1 MSDMTANAIR
11 VELDTNGLSNLI
23 IANYPHFADAGISA
37 AEKRA
42 LVWQYAAEYPSN
54 YDCPCAQHLTGFINI
69 ISDAD
74 LLAMAN
80 YDLIEDTAFED
91 IAIHPKADT
100 LAAAAINLNAAYL
113 LATETDRIAVL
124 LALLGNANDVDGVV
138 NADPEVLYA
147 ICDNDLTYDIAGQAI
162 SLAFARLLARHTRH
176 HRYRILWELLGNA
189 NNGINGDDATLDDI
203 GASEGADDVAADPTI
218 PLVSQRKIAI
228 HTVRPTALL
237 GLLGN
242 PTANVDATTLTSV
255 VTNTVSDATAGLVT
269 LPAASARLLA
279 EGTARP
285 GTLKGLLGNPAVN
298 ADGATLTRVG
308 ANAVADTVATDL
320 TLPVASAAILAGC
333 ATRTGTLKGLLA
345 NATVN
350 ADDATLTRVSAN
362 AVADTIAA
370 DATLPLASARLL
382 SAWTDRPT
390 VLTGLLANAGSGIH
404 SDTAVL
410 TSAASSSSATPANL
424 IAVLGRA
431 NTLAD
436 ASAIVTISATVNANG
451 SFTPAVHA
459 VLLSSP
465 PAQTPAFTSFTAAAA
480 GVGIGA
486 PATNTDSIA
495 AMAQILAAA
504 SHPAQATQYTTASRS
519 TFSALRDQP
528 HAVKLAVESGWF
540 ARLGLPY

>member
-1 MSDMTANAIR
+1 M
-11 VELDTNGLSNLI
+11 LI
-23 IANYPHFADAGISA
+23 ISA

-176 HRYRILWELLGNA
+176 HRYRILWELL
-189 NNGINGDDATLDDI
+189 
-203 GASEGADDVAADPTI
+203 GADDVAADPTI